1 MIRGTFSSSMVLT
14 AWVLTA
20 TLTACSTPPSI
31 PDDLEN
37 VMSELEQKTLR
48 DMGERYPASAE
59 EFDQAVGYAI
69 FSVRATK
76 VPLVG
81 QGQGIGVAVD
91 AKDERR
97 AYLRITHTDVGG
109 GLGNVDYRL
118 IVIFSDRSDFERS
131 RDGALDFSAGVY
143 ASASD
148 GTREIEG
155 TSQSTSRKA
164 GRAIYLLTDSGAGA
178 SWSVHLIRFT
188 VIEEP

>member
-1 MIRGTFSSSMVLT
+1 MVGAGILL
-14 AWVLTA
+14 ALLA
-20 TLTACSTPPSI
+20 ACSAPPPV

-37 VMSELEQKTLR
+37 SMSELERETLQDVR
-48 DMGERYPASAE
+48 ERYPASAE
-59 EFDQAVGYAI
+59 ALDEAVGYAL

-76 VPLVG
+76 VPVVG

-91 AKDERR
+91 LENERR
-97 AYLRITHTDVGG
+97 VYLRITHIDVGG

-118 IVIFSDRSDFERS
+118 AIVFSDRSDFERL
-131 RDGALDFSAGVY
+131 RNGTLDISAGVY

-178 SWSVHLIRFT
+178 SWSVRLIRFT
-188 VIEEP
+188 VIDEP